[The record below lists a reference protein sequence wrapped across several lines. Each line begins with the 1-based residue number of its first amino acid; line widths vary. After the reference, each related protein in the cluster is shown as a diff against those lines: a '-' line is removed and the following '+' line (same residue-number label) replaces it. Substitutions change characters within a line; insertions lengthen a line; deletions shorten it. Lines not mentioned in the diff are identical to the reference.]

1 MLSKIDLAEA
11 GSTVTKLP
19 AISATSPEFN
29 RLVHCSLLHA
39 VMGNESTRLCPEQ
52 LSNALVALERAAEHA
67 APLCPSTHSFLPSE
81 L

>member
-19 AISATSPEFN
+19 AMSETRPEVN
-29 RLVHCSLLHA
+29 RLVHCSLLQA
-39 VMGNESTRLCPEQ
+39 VMGNGRTRFCPEQ
-52 LSNALVALERAAEHA
+52 ESNALVALDRAVEHA
-67 APLCPSTHSFLPSE
+67 APLLPAMHLFLPFE